1 MTFRIRSILAAT
13 DLSEIADDAVRAAIA
28 LADLTGAPLHLIRA
42 LEPGYQVPGAEG
54 NDVDTQ
60 RRTHEARLELESHLQ
75 RRVPRADRAASEQVY
90 ADRAHTAILR
100 RAAEVEADLI
110 VLGPHRDRVVGD
122 RVLGTTADR
131 VIRTSEVPCLI
142 VPGPVSLPLRQILV
156 PTDLSEPA
164 RTALEVALTWGAAL
178 RTPSSQGGGT
188 ELTLLHVAPR
198 PAGAGE
204 DGSELV
210 EREMDG
216 QIEQAVAREAGG
228 STSLEVRRVILNAD
242 SAPDAILRLADEME
256 ADLLVIGTRGRG
268 AVEHALLGSVSS
280 SVARRADCPVL
291 LVPPGYRRGPRAV
304 PSSAPDSPRAL

>member
-28 LADLTGAPLHLIRA
+28 LADLTDAPLHLIRA
-42 LEPGYQVPGAEG
+42 VEPGYQVPGAEG
-54 NDVDTQ
+54 NEVDTQ
-60 RRTHEARLELESHLQ
+60 RRAHEARLELEAHLQ
-75 RRVPRADRAASEQVY
+75 RRVPRADRATSEQVY

-110 VLGPHRDRVVGD
+110 VLGPHRGRAIGD

-142 VPGPVSLPLRQILV
+142 VPAPVSLPLRRILV
-156 PTDLSEPA
+156 PTDLSEPSLI
-164 RTALEVALTWGAAL
+164 ALEVALTWGAAL
-178 RTPSSQGGGT
+178 RNPSSQGGGT

-198 PAGAGE
+198 TGGGGDE
-204 DGSELV
+204 ESELV
-210 EREMDG
+210 EGEMDG

-228 STSLEVRRVILNAD
+228 STPLEMRRVIERAD
-242 SAPDAILRLADEME
+242 SAADAILRLAEEMA

-268 AVEHALLGSVSS
+268 ALEHALLGSVSS

-304 PSSAPDSPRAL
+304 PSSGSPPPRAR